1 MAGGCEYYSVIDPA
15 DEHQGRQEG
24 PSPSAALVE
33 GTLAVVIEASYFR
46 LISVR
51 PHRRGIG

>member
-1 MAGGCEYYSVIDPA
+1 MAGGCEYYSVVDPA

-51 PHRRGIG
+51 PNRRGIG